1 MITCNDVILPVTKN
15 LFEAL
20 QRFRYSDKP
29 RAIWIDQLCI
39 DQSNLLERSQQV
51 QIMQKIYA
59 KARCVLIW
67 LGEAANNSEDA
78 MQFVGT
84 LVSHFGNN
92 FNQREY
98 DTVYTSSLLAKM
110 DLPAWESPIWTALGY
125 LLTRPYFERVWVVQE
140 AVYAQDAV
148 VVCASKS
155 LPWSTFLG
163 LIQHCGN
170 FGMHLITAC
179 IQVIRQPSVETQ
191 DAIGHLQ
198 AIWEL
203 KRNLEQKRNKE
214 SNDGLAEILAT
225 HRGCKASDPRDKVL
239 SLLGVMPEAQQRKYD
254 APDYS
259 KSLETIYI
267 ETARRCIMGS
277 HTWPTLNILHSAG
290 KAMQAHKLPSWVPDW
305 SVQRSSVAFEEKHFT
320 MYLPIYSATGLP
332 NVAPETYVN
341 WSNDPS
347 VLILRGKIVA
357 SIAEIGPE
365 LNSQDENQSKERIRL
380 RTVERVLR
388 TESDIE
394 ACLALAARLEPDP
407 QSLQAVRSACR
418 QTLLGGK
425 SRTWMAMLHHAGR
438 FGEGNADT
446 YFEDFEKY
454 ASAVKSGNSL
464 ATGYAATSNAFE
476 LLHRE
481 ATMGRT
487 FFVTDRYMGLGPIGI
502 RKGDKIAIIFGLRA
516 PFILREEDGMYALIG
531 DSYVG
536 GIMQGEAM
544 EMADIPVEDIHLK

>member
-1 MITCNDVILPVTKN
+1 M
-15 LFEAL
+15 
-20 QRFRYSDKP
+20 QR
-29 RAIWIDQLCI
+29 
-39 DQSNLLERSQQV
+39 
-51 QIMQKIYA
+51 IYA

-84 LVSHFGNN
+84 LVSHFGNT
-92 FNQREY
+92 FNQLEY
-98 DTVYTSSLLAKM
+98 DTAYTSSSLAKM
-110 DLPAWESPIWTALGY
+110 DLPDWGSPIWAALGH

-140 AVYAQDAV
+140 AVYARDAL
-148 VVCASKS
+148 VVCGSKS

-179 IQVIRQPSVETQ
+179 ILLVRQPSVETQ

-214 SNDGLAEILAT
+214 SNDGLTEILAT

-259 KSLETIYI
+259 KSLESIYI
-267 ETARRCIMGS
+267 ETARRCITGS
-277 HTWPTLNILHSAG
+277 HTWPTLDILHSGG

-332 NVAPETYVN
+332 NVAPEAYVG
-341 WSNDPS
+341 WSNEPN

-357 SIAEIGPE
+357 SIAETGPE
-365 LNSQDENQSKERIRL
+365 FDSHDENQSKERIRM
-380 RTVERVLR
+380 RTVESVLR
-388 TESDIE
+388 TESNIQ
-394 ACLALAARLEPDP
+394 ACLALAARLNPDS

-438 FGEGNADT
+438 LKAADADT

-454 ASAVKSGNSL
+454 ALAIKSGDSL
-464 ATGYAATSNAFE
+464 ADGYAATSSAFE
-476 LLHRE
+476 MLHRE

-487 FFVTDRYMGLGPIGI
+487 FFVTDRHMGLGPIGI

-531 DSYVG
+531 DSYVCG
-536 GIMQGEAM
+536 LMHGEAM
-544 EMADIPVEDIHLK
+544 EMTNITVQDMYLK